1 MVLLE
6 VFRAHQLNI
15 MLVLS
20 GICAILA
27 IFVLFTNTMTKSR
40 KLALVFME
48 ISAMFLLVFDRY
60 AYIYRGDISTNGYW
74 MVRISNFMVFLCT
87 SILCYSFA
95 LYSKDLATNELERQK
110 TPVRLKVVEGVLITQ
125 MILVILNL
133 FFGFFY
139 YIDESNKYQ
148 RAPLFFCSYMLPFV
162 ALILMFTLIFQYRNK
177 LGRGLC
183 ITLLLF
189 AVCPVVSALFQFYV
203 YGISLVN
210 ITISTMA
217 IILYLFAFVDMNK
230 TLERA
235 RNIEI
240 DYLKKEQKD
249 IQLLF
254 EQTAEAL
261 ASAIDAKD
269 KYTHGHSNRVADYS
283 RRIAELAGKD
293 EKDCEEI
300 YFAALLHDVGKIGVP
315 DYIINKDGKLTDE
328 EFAAIKQH
336 PVIGKQILASINKSP
351 YLSIGANFHHERYD
365 GKGYPAGLKGD
376 DIPDIARIIA
386 VADSY
391 DAMTSKRSYR
401 DPLSQDKV
409 REEFV
414 KGIGNQFDPQYAKLM
429 LHLIDID
436 SEYEMKEKEDLTF
449 GDTKTTLTCDEFR
462 SDVLEGIVMTPYM
475 TKISLN
481 CKSDPD
487 HPGLECIPTMI
498 IFDALD
504 SRYHYE
510 EDDRKEMVYYEYGE
524 VRFDGKYEVSG
535 ARKFKVDITEDKT
548 LTDAELIEAY
558 KKGIDYEIE
567 ASRYLDHGL
576 IKITSELKTVEI
588 IIAFPDNAR
597 YAYIGLTGEH
607 CRLNNV
613 DADRSEER
621 IADDYIPRIAK
632 PVSYIE
638 GPVGDIPNVQ
648 VDGWCSAATEGVPIK
663 DNMKIIFHTMSLPT
677 ARLIW
682 HCPYIRLFY
691 SKDRKVNGED
701 FRDFVLIRLDGE
713 TWDSDDSAENKM
725 QISKND
731 DFNGWDAWK
740 ELNKKGMI
748 CKVVIRRNGS
758 KITVI
763 TENGGIYIKSTTTI
777 NIDVPD
783 VYVAL
788 SGDQVALT
796 DIHIG

>member
-1 MVLLE
+1 MALV
-6 VFRAHQLNI
+6 VFN
-15 MLVLS
+15 
-20 GICAILA
+20 
-27 IFVLFTNTMTKSR
+27 IFVS
-40 KLALVFME
+40 V
-48 ISAMFLLVFDRY
+48 
-60 AYIYRGDISTNGYW
+60 
-74 MVRISNFMVFLCT
+74 
-87 SILCYSFA
+87 
-95 LYSKDLATNELERQK
+95 
-110 TPVRLKVVEGVLITQ
+110 
-125 MILVILNL
+125 
-133 FFGFFY
+133 FY
-139 YIDESNKYQ
+139 YIDENNLYQ
-148 RAPLFFCSYMLPFV
+148 RAPLFFTSYLLPFA
-162 ALILMFTLIFQYRNK
+162 ALVLMFSLIYQYRNK

-189 AVCPVVSALFQFYV
+189 AICPIVAAVFQFYA
-203 YGISLVN
+203 YGLSLVN
-210 ITISTMA
+210 ITISIMA
-217 IILYLFAFVDMNK
+217 IILYFFAFIDMNK
-230 TLERA
+230 TVERA
-235 RNIEI
+235 RTIEI
-240 DYLKKEQKD
+240 DYLKREQKD

-293 EKDCEEI
+293 EKECEEI

-315 DYIINKDGKLTDE
+315 DFIITKDGKLTDE
-328 EFAAIKQH
+328 EFAEIKQH

-351 YLSIGANFHHERYD
+351 YLSIGAHYHHERYD

-376 DIPDIARIIA
+376 DIPEIARIIA

-409 REEFV
+409 REELV
-414 KGIGNQFDPQYAKLM
+414 KGIGNQFDPQFAKLM

-436 SEYEMKEKEDLTF
+436 SEYELKEKEDIAF
-449 GDTKTTLTCDEFR
+449 GDKKTTLTCDELR
-462 SDVLEGIVMTPYM
+462 SDVLEGIAMTPYM
-475 TKISLN
+475 TRIRLN

-487 HPGLECIPTMI
+487 HPGLECIPTMV

-504 SRYHYE
+504 NRYHYK
-510 EDDRKEMVYYEYGE
+510 EDERKEMVYFEYGE
-524 VRFDGKYEVSG
+524 VRFDGKYEVGG
-535 ARKFKVDITEDKT
+535 ARKIMVDITENKK
-548 LTDAELIEAY
+548 LTDEELIEAY
-558 KKGIDYEIE
+558 RKGIDYEIE
-567 ASRYLDHGL
+567 SSRYLDHGL
-576 IKITSELKTVEI
+576 IKITSRLKTIEMV
-588 IIAFPDNAR
+588 IAFPDNTR
-597 YAYIGLTGEH
+597 YSYIGLTGEH
-607 CRLNNV
+607 CRLSNV
-613 DADRSEER
+613 DAIKAQEK
-621 IADDYIPRIAK
+621 IAEDYIPRIAE
-632 PVSYIE
+632 PVSYID

-648 VDGWCSAATEGVPIK
+648 VDGWCSAATDGVPIK

-713 TWDSDDSAENKM
+713 TWDSDDRAENKM

-731 DFNGWDAWK
+731 DFNGWDTWK

-748 CKVVIRRNGS
+748 CKVIIRKKGN

-777 NIDVPD
+777 NIDVPE
-783 VYVAL
+783 VYVSL